1 MAEICAVCGLPGEL
15 CICQEI
21 AKEQHRAIIST
32 DRRRYGKLVTK
43 VEGIDDTAIDINKL
57 AKELKAK
64 CAAGGTVKG
73 RVIELQGEHKKTD
86 IGPEEEWIQ
95 RGGEM
100 NGG

>member
-21 AKEQHRAIIST
+21 AKEQQRAIIST

-64 CAAGGTVKG
+64 CAKAE
-73 RVIELQGEHKKTD
+73 RS
-86 IGPEEEWIQ
+86 
-95 RGGEM
+95 RGGSLNYKE
-100 NGG
+100 NTRRQRHRS

>member
-21 AKEQHRAIIST
+21 AKEQQRAIIST

-64 CAAGGTVKG
+64 CAKGGTVKG
-73 RVIELQGEHKKTD
+73 RVIELQGEHKKTA
-86 IGPEEEWIQ
+86 
-95 RGGEM
+95 RSVLRK
-100 NGG
+100 NGYNVEVR

>member
-21 AKEQHRAIIST
+21 AKEQQRAIIST

-64 CAAGGTVKG
+64 CAKEAE
-73 RVIELQGEHKKTD
+73 RS
-86 IGPEEEWIQ
+86 
-95 RGGEM
+95 RGGSLNYKE
-100 NGG
+100 NTRRQQDRS